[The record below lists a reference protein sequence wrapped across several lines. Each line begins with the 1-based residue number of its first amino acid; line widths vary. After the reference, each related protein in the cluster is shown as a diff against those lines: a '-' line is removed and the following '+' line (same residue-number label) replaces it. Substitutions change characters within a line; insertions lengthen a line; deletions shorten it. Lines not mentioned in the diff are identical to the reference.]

1 MSVDNV
7 KYNPGPELHQCGSVP
22 AQNDDF
28 TGNNPG
34 IHSES
39 STRLESSPGAE
50 APSDVERREKD
61 EHIRG
66 EPSTTAPETVAPI
79 EPEATSGPSPAPP
92 ATETFDESLLDAMEE
107 KAATIRVGEM
117 IRGKLIALTE
127 EWALVDI
134 GYKTEGTFPRDE
146 LQASPEEVT
155 IGSEIYVTIKEIEG
169 PNGYVGLSYKDA
181 LQKQAWQR
189 VQAAYAEGTPVK
201 GRISERVKGGFKV
214 NLGGIEAFLP
224 ASQLNLFQVRNLDA
238 WVGKEIEAKVL
249 KLNRR
254 QFNIVISRRALLEE
268 EQARR
273 RAEAL
278 AQLDEAYIVQG
289 RIKSLTDY
297 GAFVDLGGI
306 DGLLHITDMS
316 WKHIQHPKEMFKVGD
331 IIQVKILKL
340 DRDKGR
346 INLGYKQ
353 LFPDP
358 WDTIPERYPVGSRVK
373 GKVTRVV
380 NYGAFVELEEGIQG
394 LIHVS
399 EMSWDKRLKHPS
411 KYVKAGDEVLVEVVA
426 VDPAERRLSL
436 SLRRLEP
443 DPWTLFAETHSPGTK
458 VKGIVR
464 GLTDF
469 GAFVEIE
476 KGIEGLVHV
485 SDLSRRRIKHP
496 SEIVKK
502 GQEVEAIIQNIDLA
516 NRKLSLSMKE
526 LEPDPWETFFN
537 THQLGDVVKG
547 KIARFASF
555 GAFVD
560 LGDGVEGLCH
570 ISELSDERVEKPEDV
585 VEIGQELE
593 FRILRLD
600 RAQRRIGLSTRA
612 AGESIDTS
620 GFTVNTDTGGLAS
633 LGEIAKLEMEKR
645 EE

>member
-7 KYNPGPELHQCGSVP
+7 KYSSGPERQQCSSVP
-22 AQNDDF
+22 AQNNDL
-28 TGNNPG
+28 TGSDPE

-39 STRLESSPGAE
+39 PTRLESSPGAE
-50 APSDVERREKD
+50 APDDSQRATEHEPIRE
-61 EHIRG
+61 
-66 EPSTTAPETVAPI
+66 EPSTATSEAATPS
-79 EPEATSGPSPAPP
+79 EPEAAPEASSPPL

-107 KAATIRVGEM
+107 KAATIRVGET

-134 GYKTEGTFPRDE
+134 GYKTEGTFPREE
-146 LQASPEEVT
+146 LQASPEEPA
-155 IGSEIYVTIKEIEG
+155 IGSEIYVTVKELEG
-169 PNGYVGLSYKDA
+169 PNDYVRLSYKDA
-181 LQKQAWQR
+181 LQKQAWHR

-201 GRISERVKGGFKV
+201 GRISQRVKGGFKV

-254 QFNIVISRRALLEE
+254 QLNIVISRRALLEE

-340 DRDKGR
+340 DREKGR

-380 NYGAFVELEEGIQG
+380 NYGAFVELEEGVQG

-411 KYVKAGDEVLVEVVA
+411 KYVKVGDDVLVEVVA
-426 VDPAERRLSL
+426 IDPVERRLSL

-443 DPWTLFAETHSPGTK
+443 DPWTLFAET
-458 VKGIVR
+458 
-464 GLTDF
+464 
-469 GAFVEIE
+469 
-476 KGIEGLVHV
+476 
-485 SDLSRRRIKHP
+485 
-496 SEIVKK
+496 
-502 GQEVEAIIQNIDLA
+502 
-516 NRKLSLSMKE
+516 
-526 LEPDPWETFFN
+526 
-537 THQLGDVVKG
+537 
-547 KIARFASF
+547 
-555 GAFVD
+555 
-560 LGDGVEGLCH
+560 
-570 ISELSDERVEKPEDV
+570 
-585 VEIGQELE
+585 
-593 FRILRLD
+593 
-600 RAQRRIGLSTRA
+600 
-612 AGESIDTS
+612 
-620 GFTVNTDTGGLAS
+620 
-633 LGEIAKLEMEKR
+633 
-645 EE
+645 